1 MYNPSKRQKMNAK
14 RIGVEIYSSSNK
26 KKKLSV
32 YKNGV
37 KVADIG
43 ARGYMDYDMYL
54 RHFGKD
60 YASERKRLYKIRH
73 QKYRLIKDTPAYY
86 SDRILWT

>member
-1 MYNPSKRQKMNAK
+1 MYIPSKRQLQNAMK
-14 RIGVEIYSSSNK
+14 LKVMIKPSNNE
-26 KKKLSV
+26 KKKLSI

-43 ARGYMDYDMYL
+43 ASGYMDYDMYL

-60 YASERKRLYKIRH
+60 YANERKRLYKIRH

>member
-1 MYNPSKRQKMNAK
+1 MYNPSKRQKMIAK

-43 ARGYMDYDMYL
+43 ASGYMDYDMYL
-54 RHFGKD
+54 RHFGKA
-60 YASERKRLYKIRH
+60 YANERKRLYKIRH
-73 QKYRLIKDTPAYY
+73 QKYRIIKDTPAYY
-86 SDRILWT
+86 ADKILWT